1 MKLYKSMGLVL
12 SVALVVGCSA
22 NNVANHK
29 VNNNKTT
36 KQAQQ
41 SNDKIFNMPYAMR
54 DLDNGL
60 RVIVLKTDYPE
71 VVSVQI
77 PVQTGS
83 RNEVEEGKSGFAHF
97 FEHMMFHGTKNY
109 PADVYGA
116 MLKDIG
122 ADQNAYTTDDY
133 TNYHT
138 TITKDGLET
147 LLKLEADR
155 FQNLEYTE
163 DEFKNEALAVK
174 GEYLKNSA
182 NPFSKLRETIR
193 DNAFKVHTYKH
204 TTMGFFRDIE
214 NMPNQYEYAHKFFDR
229 WYRPENATVIV
240 VGDIDPEETFNLVKK
255 YWSSWKKGNYHA
267 NIPQEP
273 KATGQIYK
281 HVKWDSPTQPWLT
294 LAFHGPADDG
304 KTVDKSAIDLL
315 NQIYFGQ
322 TSEIYQE
329 LVTNKRLVDQLYA
342 FAPSRKD
349 PGLIYFAARLTDV
362 KNAQAVKDAIV
373 ETIVKA
379 RTQDVEES
387 KLKDLKSASRY
398 GFAMAL
404 DNSETIADIL
414 ASVVEQERDP
424 ELINRQ
430 YALLDK
436 VTAVDVKAAANKY
449 LVDDGRI
456 MVSLSH
462 DDKIVGLDNNFS
474 LTQLVAQ
481 ANKPQKAQ
489 FAVLDKRN
497 KSPIIDLNLL
507 FNTGP
512 AYEDSNKNGV
522 AQLTASLLTEG
533 GSKLHSSTEISKLML
548 PMAAGFWSQTDK
560 EMMSFR
566 GRVHQEKV
574 EEWLNLVLESL
585 LKPGFREDD
594 FKRLKQEQINA
605 IKTDL
610 KGNNDEE
617 LGKEVLYS
625 KLYQGHPYETTNLG
639 DLSELESVTLD
650 DVKKFYHQ
658 QLTQKNLTI
667 GVTGNL
673 TDELFK
679 HLKDSLTQKLAAGT
693 SHTAKIAQAPQLSG
707 RPVTIVEKDTLATA
721 VSFGFPIDITRADK
735 DFVALWLVRSYLGE
749 HRNSNSHLYNVIREK
764 RGMNYG
770 DYAYIEYFPRGMY
783 LTQPDAN
790 LGRSSQIFQV
800 WLRPLRTN
808 NDAHFATRIA
818 MYELHHLIKHG
829 LTPEQF
835 ESTRNYLDKY
845 AGLLVKSQDRIL
857 GYALDSEY
865 YGIPEWTKYIKEGL
879 AKLTL
884 DEVNQVI
891 KKYLQEDNIQ
901 FVFITKDAKDMKK
914 RLVSE
919 QPSPM
924 KYNSAKDEALLKKDE
939 FLQKYPLN
947 IKAKGVEIMP
957 VKNVFE

>member
-1 MKLYKSMGLVL
+1 MFICGLVL
-12 SVALVVGCSA
+12 SCSQTPKKSTTNKSTEKPA
-22 NNVANHK
+22 DNK
-29 VNNNKTT
+29 V
-36 KQAQQ
+36 
-41 SNDKIFNMPYAMR
+41 FNSPYLMR

-60 RVIVLKTDYPE
+60 RVIVVPTDYPE

-83 RNEVEEGKSGFAHF
+83 RNEIEEGKSGFAHF

-109 PADVYGA
+109 SADVYGK
-116 MLKDIG
+116 MLKNIG

-138 TITKDGLET
+138 TITKDGLDT

-163 DEFKNEALAVK
+163 AEFKNEALAVK

-193 DNAFKVHTYKH
+193 DNAFTTHTYKH

-214 NMPNQYEYAHKFFDR
+214 DMPNQYEYSHTFFDR
-229 WYRPENATVIV
+229 WYRPENSSVII
-240 VGDIDPEETFNLVKK
+240 VGDVEPEAAFALVKK
-255 YWSSWKKGNYHA
+255 YWGQWKQGTYTA
-267 NIPQEP
+267 NIPVEP
-273 KATGQIYK
+273 KASGQVYK
-281 HVKWDSPTQPWLT
+281 HVKWESPTQPWFT
-294 LAFHGPADDG
+294 MAFHGPADDG

-315 NQIYFGQ
+315 NQIYFGR

-329 LVTNKRLVDQLYA
+329 LVTNKRLADQFYA

-349 PGLIYFAARLTDV
+349 PGLIYFAARLT
-362 KNAQAVKDAIV
+362 NAENFQAVKDSIV
-373 ETIVKA
+373 ATLVKA
-379 RTQDVEES
+379 RTETVEKS
-387 KLKDLKSASRY
+387 KLDDLKSASRY
-398 GFAMAL
+398 GFATAL

-436 VTAVDVKAAANKY
+436 ITAQDIKAAANQY

-456 MVSLSH
+456 MVSLAQAE
-462 DDKIVGLDNNFS
+462 KIEGLNNDFNLAS
-474 LTQLVAQ
+474 LVEQ
-481 ANKPQKAQ
+481 ANKPQSAK
-489 FAVLDKRN
+489 FAILDKRN
-497 KSPIIDLNLL
+497 KSPIIDLNFL

-512 AYEDSNKNGV
+512 AYEDSNKNGI
-522 AQLTASLLTEG
+522 AALTASMLTDG
-533 GSKLHSSTEISKLML
+533 GSKLYSSTEINKRML
-548 PMAAGFWSQTDK
+548 PMAAGFGNQVDK

-566 GRVHQEKV
+566 GRVHQEKTK
-574 EEWLNLVLESL
+574 EWLDLVLDSL
-585 LKPGFREDD
+585 VNPGFREDD

-605 IKTDL
+605 IKTNL

-625 KLYQGHPYETTNLG
+625 ELYEGHPYETYNLG
-639 DLSELESVTLD
+639 DLSELESITLE
-650 DVKKFYHQ
+650 DVKSFYHN
-658 QLTQKNLTI
+658 QLTQENLTI

-673 TDELFK
+673 SDALFNA
-679 HLKDSLTQKLAAGT
+679 LKTQLSKKLAVGQKKKK
-693 SHTAKIAQAPQLSG
+693 SLPEAPTLIG
-707 RPVTIVEKDTLATA
+707 RSVTIVEKQTKATA
-721 VSFGFPIDITRADK
+721 VSFGFPINVTRADK

-770 DYAYIEYFPRGMY
+770 DYSYVEYFPRGMF

-790 LGRSSQIFQV
+790 LGRHSQIFQI
-800 WLRPLRTN
+800 WLRPLRSN
-808 NDAHFATRIA
+808 NDAHFATRA
-818 MYELHHLIKHG
+818 ASYELHHLIKHG
-829 LTPEQF
+829 LTQEQF
-835 ESTRNYLDKY
+835 ESTRNYLEKY

-857 GYALDSEY
+857 GYALDSQF
-865 YGIPEWTKYIKEGL
+865 YGIPEWTQYIKEGL

-884 DEVNQVI
+884 EEVNAVI
-891 KKYLQEDNIQ
+891 TKHLQEENMQ
-901 FVFITKDAKDMKK
+901 FVFITKDAEDMKQ
-914 RLVSE
+914 RLVSG
-919 QPSPM
+919 QMSPM
-924 KYNSAKDEALLKKDE
+924 KYNSEKDEKLLKKDE
-939 FLQKYPLN
+939 FLQKFPLY
-947 IKAKGVEIMP
+947 IDEDEVKIVP
-957 VKNVFE
+957 VDNVFE